1 MTRDWN
7 ALVDAARAV
16 DMLVVTERH
25 WLKLAKRAHEYVGPC
40 PHCGGDDRFAV
51 NPGKGVF
58 LCRQCHAGGAG
69 AIDLEIFVSA
79 CTFAQAIE
87 TLTGEGLPSAE
98 EARTAAAERHTQRKT
113 AQTKQINTARWLWQ
127 QHRAPQGTIVERYLA
142 VRGYA
147 GTIPATIAYLAPRG
161 DYPPAMLAAY
171 AEPHE
176 LDGELVAPRGD
187 DVRAVHVTRL
197 LPDGSDRRRDEHA
210 KITLGAPL
218 GFPIAIAPVNDGLSL
233 VITEGIE
240 DALAYG
246 AAGFGA
252 WAAGAAGYIE
262 YLVVHMPPV
271 ETLILERHPDAAS
284 YAAIAKLR
292 DRLATWSYP
301 PEIIIREA
309 VS

>member
-1 MTRDWN
+1 M
-7 ALVDAARAV
+7 
-16 DMLVVTERH
+16 
-25 WLKLAKRAHEYVGPC
+25 
-40 PHCGGDDRFAV
+40 
-51 NPGKGVF
+51 
-58 LCRQCHAGGAG
+58 
-69 AIDLEIFVSA
+69 
-79 CTFAQAIE
+79 
-87 TLTGEGLPSAE
+87 
-98 EARTAAAERHTQRKT
+98 
-113 AQTKQINTARWLWQ
+113 
-127 QHRAPQGTIVERYLA
+127 
-142 VRGYA
+142 
-147 GTIPATIAYLAPRG
+147 
-161 DYPPAMLAAY
+161 
-171 AEPHE
+171 
-176 LDGELVAPRGD
+176 APRGD